1 MRTEFLSRGKV
12 GKVHKVFQIKDLGVC
27 NRWFK
32 AWDGL
37 AKGENVRGG
46 GVASSFFQPGVTV
59 TDG

>member
-1 MRTEFLSRGKV
+1 MKTEFLSRGKV
-12 GKVHKVFQIKDLGVC
+12 GKVHKVLRIKDLGVW

-46 GVASSFFQPGVTV
+46 GVAGSFSNQG
-59 TDG
+59 